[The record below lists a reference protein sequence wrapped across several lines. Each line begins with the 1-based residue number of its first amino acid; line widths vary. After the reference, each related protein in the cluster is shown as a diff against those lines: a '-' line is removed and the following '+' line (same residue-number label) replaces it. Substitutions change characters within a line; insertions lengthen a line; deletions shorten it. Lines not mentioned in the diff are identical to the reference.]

1 MTAITNL
8 DFYDAILHPIL
19 RDVHFDHAFKFIPNK
34 HLLNTAGFAPDQL
47 FVKNVELIQSF
58 IQFRNSHI
66 DYVRYAWLA

>member
-1 MTAITNL
+1 M
-8 DFYDAILHPIL
+8 
-19 RDVHFDHAFKFIPNK
+19 HFDHVFKFTPNK
-34 HLLNTAGFAPDQL
+34 HLLNAAGFAPDQL